1 MIFIW
6 TYRMRNDC
14 KCISPFRAGVS
25 RFRKV
30 KNLAYIFL
38 LLANTHVIA
47 QEKFQIEKSQI
58 NFTSNAPL
66 EIIKAA
72 STELKGAIIPATNQF
87 VFQVLIKS
95 FIGFNNGLQK
105 EHFNEKYM
113 ESETYPWASFT
124 GKIIETVD
132 FTRDGEYDVRAKG
145 DLDIHGQK
153 QTRII
158 RCKINIRNGIASVD
172 SDFIVPLADHNISIP
187 RIVSEKI
194 ANQIEVS
201 IRASMKPKQ

>member
-1 MIFIW
+1 MMSFFKW
-6 TYRMRNDC
+6 N
-14 KCISPFRAGVS
+14 
-25 RFRKV
+25 RFGWV
-30 KNLAYIFL
+30 KNLACTFL
-38 LLANTHVIA
+38 LLAIYTYADA

-66 EIIKAA
+66 EIIKAS
-72 STELKGAIIPATNQF
+72 STELKGAIIPSTNQF
-87 VFQVLIKS
+87 IFKVLIKS
-95 FIGFNNGLQK
+95 FTGFNNGLQM

-113 ESETYPWASFT
+113 ESETYPWASFS
-124 GKIIETVD
+124 GKIIEPLD
-132 FTRDGEYDVRAKG
+132 FSKDGEYDVRAKG

-158 RCKINIRNGIASVD
+158 RCKINIRNGIATVD
-172 SDFIVPLADHNISIP
+172 TDFIVPLSDHNISIP

>member
-1 MIFIW
+1 MSAFIS
-6 TYRMRNDC
+6 NLL
-14 KCISPFRAGVS
+14 
-25 RFRKV
+25 RKV
-30 KNLAYIFL
+30 KNLACIISL
-38 LLANTHVIA
+38 MAIHMHVDG
-47 QEKFQIEKSQI
+47 QDKMEIEKSQI

-66 EIIKAA
+66 EIIKAS

-87 VFQVLIKS
+87 VFKVLVKS
-95 FIGFNNGLQK
+95 FSGFNNGLQK
-105 EHFNEKYM
+105 EHFNEKYL
-113 ESETYPWASFT
+113 ESDTYPWASFS
-124 GKIIETVD
+124 GKIIEPVD
-132 FTRDGEYDVRAKG
+132 FTKDGDYDVRAKG

-158 RCKINIRNGIASVD
+158 RCKINIRNGVATVD
-172 SDFIVPLADHNISIP
+172 SDFIVPLSDHNISIP